1 MGQAIALGKDFQAA
15 RTKVVDALKTEG
27 FGVLTEIDVQKTF
40 KEKIDK
46 DFRRYTIL
54 GACNPTLAHEALQID
69 LDVGMM
75 IPCNVLL
82 YEDDAGVTHV
92 KPVDPTRAA
101 ESIDNPGLTDFAA
114 DVKTK
119 ITRALAALK

>member
-1 MGQAIALGKDFQAA
+1 MEQAIALGRDFQAA
-15 RTKVVDALKTEG
+15 RTKVVEALKTEG

-40 KEKIDK
+40 KEKIDR

-82 YEDDAGVTHV
+82 FEDDEGVTYV

-101 ESIDNPGLTDFAA
+101 ESIDNPDLTDFAV

-119 ITRALAALK
+119 ITRALATLT

>member
-15 RTKVVDALKTEG
+15 RTKVVEALKTEG

-40 KEKIDK
+40 KDKINK

-75 IPCNVLL
+75 IPCNVQ
-82 YEDDAGVTHV
+82 DDEGVTHV

-101 ESIDNPGLTDFAA
+101 ESIDNPGLTEFAA

-119 ITRALAALK
+119 MARALATMS